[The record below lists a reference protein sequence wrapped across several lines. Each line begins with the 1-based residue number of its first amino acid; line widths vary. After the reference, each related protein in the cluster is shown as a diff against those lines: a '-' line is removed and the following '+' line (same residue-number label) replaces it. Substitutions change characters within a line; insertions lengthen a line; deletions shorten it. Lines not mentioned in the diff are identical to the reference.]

1 MNGFRISKGIP
12 LEPGRL
18 AAQISMVLISMVL
31 LRRPGRKLPPAGL
44 RASRDD
50 TLNTLEWENV
60 MKMRASEIS
69 SAAIDAEGSLSI
81 GFRSATDHHTL
92 ELSRKAQEQL
102 LPALIASEP
111 ANLHKFFTSVDVQ
124 TNRLSEGV
132 LLVFPI
138 VGSTAIRVL
147 VSESTRQKLL
157 AQLTGMSPATP

>member
-1 MNGFRISKGIP
+1 
-12 LEPGRL
+12 
-18 AAQISMVLISMVL
+18 
-31 LRRPGRKLPPAGL
+31 
-44 RASRDD
+44 
-50 TLNTLEWENV
+50 
-60 MKMRASEIS
+60 MKIRASEIS

-147 VSESTRQKLL
+147 VSESTCQKLL
-157 AQLTGMSPATP
+157 TQLTGMSPATP

>member
-1 MNGFRISKGIP
+1 
-12 LEPGRL
+12 
-18 AAQISMVLISMVL
+18 
-31 LRRPGRKLPPAGL
+31 
-44 RASRDD
+44 
-50 TLNTLEWENV
+50 

-124 TNRLSEGV
+124 TTRLSEGV

-157 AQLTGMSPATP
+157 AQLAGMSPATP

>member
-1 MNGFRISKGIP
+1 
-12 LEPGRL
+12 
-18 AAQISMVLISMVL
+18 
-31 LRRPGRKLPPAGL
+31 
-44 RASRDD
+44 
-50 TLNTLEWENV
+50 
-60 MKMRASEIS
+60 MKMRASEIRN
-69 SAAIDAEGSLSI
+69 AAIDAEGSLSI

-111 ANLHKFFTSVDVQ
+111 ANLQKFFTSVDVQ

-157 AQLTGMSPATP
+157 AELTGMSPPTP